1 MPQPQFGRLFEDISI
16 DANKAKLLDIPTGTI
31 RNGSLIT
38 FNYRYAKHDPYPLL
52 IITNLGT
59 KYYSGLNLHY
69 LTFNDIKLVLRRDRL
84 DACNS
89 FFIYDRIKVYEKLKG
104 AFRKYKIDGI
114 QNIKRLNCDLILN
127 AMGSVRAINPEQVEL
142 IRQQVKEQMSQI
154 MNPSAN
160 MMK

>member
-1 MPQPQFGRLFEDISI
+1 M
-16 DANKAKLLDIPTGTI
+16 
-31 RNGSLIT
+31 
-38 FNYRYAKHDPYPLL
+38 
-52 IITNLGT
+52 
-59 KYYSGLNLHY
+59 NLHY